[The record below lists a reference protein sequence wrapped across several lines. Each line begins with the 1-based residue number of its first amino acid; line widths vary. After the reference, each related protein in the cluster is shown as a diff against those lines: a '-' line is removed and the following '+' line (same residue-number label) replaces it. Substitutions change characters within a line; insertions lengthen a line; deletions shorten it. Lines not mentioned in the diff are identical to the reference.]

1 MTLRPAQ
8 GGARSLPAPVALL
21 GLALTAVLLAG
32 CTSTFLVD
40 GGTGTAAPVP
50 TESSATPEPSE
61 STAPPEPV
69 EEFDCDNVLIDR
81 PGNYVLG
88 ECGTVTLEGGGIDL
102 TFTSIATLVILGD
115 GADIVG
121 ETLGSVELE
130 GERADIAAISINSLS
145 IRGAQ
150 NTIVVDTTIGTVVV
164 NGNENV
170 VSTGEGIE
178 SPVVDNGLLNEIS

>member
-1 MTLRPAQ
+1 MKRA
-8 GGARSLPAPVALL
+8 LPAPVALL
-21 GLALTAVLLAG
+21 ALALTAVVLAG
-32 CTSTFLVD
+32 CTSNFLID

-50 TESSATPEPSE
+50 TETSATPEPTE
-61 STAPPEPV
+61 SAPPPEPV
-69 EEFDCDNVLIDR
+69 EEFDCDDVLIDR
-81 PGNYVLG
+81 PGNYVIG

-102 TFTSIATLVILGD
+102 AFTSIETLIINGD
-115 GADIVG
+115 GADISG
-121 ETLGSVELE
+121 ETIGSLELE
-130 GERADIAAISINSLS
+130 GQRADISAISIEAVS

-150 NTIVVDTTIGTVVV
+150 NTVVVDTTIGTVVV